1 VSEQLAQRLAGE
13 DGRVTFRTLVV
24 ACAMTAFLTALGAT
38 ALSYAFVPTRQPATR
53 MVAVRFAQPGVDVP
67 LAQPSPAP
75 AGPAAHAT
83 SGPPSP
89 SPWAAARGEAVRA
102 AAGALGQ
109 LEPTPPQVVAGGAVV
124 ADDLA
129 APCATLTLAGA
140 VARGLAGCS

>member
-1 VSEQLAQRLAGE
+1 VSEQLAHRLAGE

-38 ALSYAFVPTRQPATR
+38 ALSYAFVPTRQAATR
-53 MVAVRFAQPGVDVP
+53 VVAVRVAQPGVDVP
-67 LAQPSPAP
+67 PAQPAVSVTPGPRAP
-75 AGPAAHAT
+75 G
-83 SGPPSP
+83 
-89 SPWAAARGEAVRA
+89 PWAAARGEAVLA
-102 AAGALGQ
+102 AAGGDQ
-109 LEPTPPQVVAGGAVV
+109 LDPTPPQVLAGGAVV

>member
-1 VSEQLAQRLAGE
+1 VSEQLAHRLAAE

-53 MVAVRFAQPGVDVP
+53 VVAMRVAQPGVDVP
-67 LAQPSPAP
+67 PAPAP
-75 AGPAAHAT
+75 AGRAARAT

-89 SPWAAARGEAVRA
+89 SRWAAARAEAVQA

-109 LEPTPPQVVAGGAVV
+109 LEPTPPQVLAGGAVV

-140 VARGLAGCS
+140 VTRGLAGCS